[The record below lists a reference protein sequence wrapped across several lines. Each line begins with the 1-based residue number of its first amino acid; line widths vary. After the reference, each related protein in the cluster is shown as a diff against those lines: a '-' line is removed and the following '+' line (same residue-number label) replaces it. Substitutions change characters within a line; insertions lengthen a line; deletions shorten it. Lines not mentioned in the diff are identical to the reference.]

1 MPQEQNET
9 YSTQTGVKEISRNLI
24 NQNFEEQV

>member
-9 YSTQTGVKEISRNLI
+9 YTTPMGVKEISRNLI
-24 NQNFEEQV
+24 NQNVEKQV